1 MARGIGVS
9 FAALAVV
16 VIGLA
21 GCGAVPGSETRYGP
35 AQTLDLTDVAAET
48 KRQTDVM
55 TAFAEGAGHRDLP
68 PTREP
73 KWYEVTLSGYNYVDE
88 KCDAYLRQLF
98 VLERAKNRA
107 SESIVQVDKL
117 TGAILGASGASSMS
131 IQVVAQA
138 FGFGSTMTKLMADS
152 YLYSVPLPTL
162 FSAEERLRKVY
173 RDAAAE
179 NAAAIDNRAAAY
191 QSIRGYLALCFPQTI
206 ESKVIA
212 AVDAAKITPSDGK
225 TGNRPNAKKVPPVV
239 RQPSSTILLDMYA
252 Y

>member
-1 MARGIGVS
+1 MARGNGDS
-9 FAALAVV
+9 LAVLTV
-16 VIGLA
+16 MAIGLA

-35 AQTLDLTDVAAET
+35 AQTLDVTDVVAET
-48 KRQTDVM
+48 KRQADVM
-55 TAFAEGAGHRDLP
+55 AAFAEGAGYKDLAATGHR
-68 PTREP
+68 E
-73 KWYEVTLSGYNYVDE
+73 WYDVTLAGYNYVDE

-98 VLERAKNRA
+98 VLEREKNRA

-173 RDAAAE
+173 RDAAAD

-191 QSIRGYLALCFPQTI
+191 QSIRGYLSLCFPQTI

-225 TGNRPNAKKVPPVV
+225 TGAKPNAKKAPTVV